1 MKWSIFN
8 TLFKAKQNTNYILF
22 NSLSGTVLEL
32 TTNDYNELINIK
44 NNTQLLNQYSNK
56 KELIKKKIFVENDEF
71 EINKKQLI
79 TIQNRFQTNILN
91 LTIVPTLMCNFKC
104 IYCFQNDINNNY
116 ILNHYYPTKIEKQIF

>member
-44 NNTQLLNQYSNK
+44 NNTQLLNQYS
-56 KELIKKKIFVENDEF
+56 
-71 EINKKQLI
+71 
-79 TIQNRFQTNILN
+79 IL
-91 LTIVPTLMCNFKC
+91 P
-104 IYCFQNDINNNY
+104 
-116 ILNHYYPTKIEKQIF
+116 